1 MNTISIKIPDHLASA
16 LDAFRQDTGRPLVP
30 WLAAWLLADH
40 RISGTAWHQDAQDV
54 QQLLQQAEAQL
65 SANGTPD
72 NDRLILSGESGTAIL
87 HHHDGNLSTEDT
99 WIEESDGAAASSH
112 VTEGPTDTDHASDGE
127 RALSTTRK
135 KADIYLHLSG
145 QDVTIASPSGRYD
158 EIALHGWR
166 RFLRHLLIEL
176 LLIKN
181 RPLAELPN
189 LAGSIK
195 ALVLNTWSGNV
206 DACVRLPQ
214 ATVIERF
221 DLQCR
226 RSPDALAI
234 RMPGKQ
240 PVNWTYSQLRSL
252 SLQYAAWLQSLDVQ
266 PGQRVAMLLSRRP
279 ESIALMLGILRL
291 GAVYVPI
298 DPASPEQRLSLMLAD
313 CQPALLLTERSTSAT
328 HQAIARS
335 LALPM
340 VDIDQALQDGH
351 LPPPSSAGP
360 DTVPQSE
367 QVSEDTLVRSR
378 RSSAHAAY
386 VMYTSGSTGT
396 PKGVVIPHRGIVR
409 LVYRQYFAPLG
420 PKVVMLHA
428 APLAFD
434 ASTLEIWG
442 PLLNGGTCVIHPEAI
457 PTGEGLARIIQEEQV
472 NTAWLTAAL
481 FNRLV
486 DENPLNLRGLR
497 TLMTGGEALSPRHVS
512 RILDALPGLQLINGY
527 GPTEST
533 TFAVTGPVSEQD
545 LATYRNVPLGR
556 PINWTFV
563 RVLTPAGAPTPPGL
577 PGELYIGGPGLAL
590 GYLNHPELTSERFV
604 PDPFSPGAQLYRSG
618 DQVRW
623 LDDGRLEFLGRLDGQ
638 MKIRGYRIEPGEIE
652 AILATHPAVRNAAI
666 TDECPPNGERRLVA
680 WLVATDASA
689 NTPEDESLR
698 QHCRS
703 QLPSYMMPAR
713 FVWVPHLPITLNG
726 KLDRRALQAMETD
739 GLTALVTTDTD
750 VTDRHVTD
758 QETNLSLSPNKI
770 QADIAKP
777 PTVSTQATP
786 ALQAEVIAV
795 LKTILSVDRLG
806 PNDNFFEV
814 GGSSLLAARALTALT
829 ERFGP
834 AIGIEDFFGQPTAA
848 AFADRIAAHGATT
861 VGLDTI
867 NQGTAA
873 SGRDLLAPRP
883 ASTASHDLATD
894 EDDRAIAI
902 IGMAGRFPGA
912 DDIGEL
918 WSNLIEGRDG
928 IRHFQPEELDLS
940 LPASLTSDPNYV
952 PARGVLCDAARFD
965 AAFFG
970 ISPREAELMD
980 PQQRIFLE
988 LAWSCLENAG
998 HAPRDGERSI
1008 GVFAGMY
1015 NASYFQKHLRHYP
1028 EKIAALGEF
1037 QVMLDNEKDYIA
1049 TRTANRLN
1057 LQGPAVSVH
1066 TACSTSLVAIVEA
1079 VLSLRAGQ
1087 CRMALA
1093 GGVAVTAP
1101 VASGYLHEAGSMLS
1115 PDGKTRTFDADAQG
1129 TVFSDGAAVVL
1140 LKRLSD
1146 ARQDGDTIHAIIRG
1160 VGLNNDGGDKASF
1173 TAPSVDGQH
1182 AVIRAALKDAGL
1194 PARSIQ
1200 YVEAHGTATP
1210 MGDPVEVAAI
1220 TRAWR
1225 EQTADKQFALISS
1238 LKSYI
1243 GHTVIAAGA
1252 ASAIKVALSFKHQLI
1267 PGTLHYQSPNPALSL
1282 DQTPFR
1288 VTAEHT
1294 PWPIVPGEPRRAAIS
1309 AFGVG
1314 GTNAHIIL
1322 EEPPAA
1328 DALPE
1333 ARHEADRGDPDDE
1346 TRTPWLLPLSARTT
1360 SALHAQQQALA
1371 AFLSTEGSNTPRL
1384 GDIAFTLVHGRT
1396 AMNERQCVVASHV
1409 AEAIDALAAQHSAD
1423 RFSGRVGD
1431 VQRWVW
1437 LFPGQGAQYAGMGRD
1452 LYQHEPVFAEAFDE
1466 ALRAIS
1472 SLPDDQASVNQPT
1485 LPADESTSAPV
1496 SVPAD
1501 GHAAAEAID
1510 TLIQPEV
1517 DALIDPATL
1526 QARAD
1531 ALRERIFHGDD
1542 TALAQT
1548 SLTQPALFALEY
1560 ALARYWQHLGLKPDV
1575 MIGHSLGEFAAAA
1588 IAGVMRVADAGRL
1601 VALRGRL
1608 IQALPAGG
1616 MLAVRMPADALQP
1629 RLPGTLSIA
1638 TINAPNACVVA
1649 GPLEA
1654 LDTFAEQLASD
1665 DIAHQRLNTSHA
1677 FHSAMMEPA
1686 VSVFEQA
1693 VAQVALNA
1701 PAIPIISGR
1710 TGQLLEAEQITR
1722 PSYWAEQI
1730 RDTVR
1735 FAQAA
1740 ETALATDGSAFLE
1753 LGPGQVLTK
1762 LLKRAARH
1770 ATCIASFGTAP
1781 EEEIRAIARAR
1792 AQLWCVGAT
1801 LLTDTVPVRARRVAL
1816 PTYPFEGK
1824 RHWLDAPPASA
1835 AAAEAAQIAEAALAA
1850 SAASAAAATTMP
1862 GSPLASAPAIAGDAA
1877 MLQQLA
1883 ASMAAL
1889 QQQQQA
1895 LAAHGVRQANGQAG
1909 QAAAPAPV
1917 AADSHSLSS
1926 SPSTPDMSS
1935 NPNRQA
1941 GLHLELAQTIDDVCG
1956 IEITE
1961 ADRGRP
1967 FVELGLDSLLLT
1979 QLALQ
1984 IKRHFNAPVTFR
1996 QLMTE
2001 LQSADEVVRYLDS
2014 VMPADAPV
2022 AAAPATPATAP
2033 GDAPLMQAAQMAPL
2047 PTAMLA
2053 PSMPALTPAPLAV
2066 ASTGGLPQLIQL
2078 QLQLMEQ
2085 QLRVMSGQG
2094 SAPLLTN
2101 LVPDAQLVAASSQPA
2116 GTATPL
2122 QASGSPVAAPAIA
2135 ASQPSNTDAP
2145 AADERATDD
2154 PKKAFGALARIY
2166 RQQQDALTPRQEAR
2180 LDAFIERYVAKTR
2193 ASRDFTEKH
2202 RPHSADPRVVNGF
2215 RPRLKEMIY
2224 QIVIERSKGSHLW
2237 DLDGNEYVD
2246 ALNGFGMSLF
2256 GWQPDFVVD
2265 AVKKQMDL
2273 GYDIGPQHPLSGPVT
2288 ELVCEMT
2295 GFDRA
2300 ALCNT
2305 GSEAVM
2311 GAVRI
2316 ARTVTGRDRIAVFS
2330 GAYHGIFD
2338 EVIVRQ
2344 GARGRSMPAA
2354 PGIMPNTAENITI
2367 LEYGEPS
2374 ALEWIKANAD
2384 TLAAVLVEPVQSRRP
2399 ELQPREFL
2407 HELRRITEAQGS
2419 LLIFDEVVTG
2429 FRTGPG
2435 GAQAHFDIRADLASY
2450 GKVIGGGF
2458 PIGIIAGKREYMDAL
2473 DGGAWQYGDD
2483 SIPTVGVT
2491 YFAGTFVRHPL
2502 ALAACHAVL
2511 THLKEAGPSLQQQL
2525 TQVTTDLADSLNRFC
2540 REHGAPI
2547 EVRHFASVWRIVFTE
2562 DHPYQDLL
2570 FAMMR
2575 NRGIH
2580 ILDNFPCFMTTA
2592 HTPEDIEAIRKAFC
2606 EAVQELQ
2613 ADGFLPA
2620 SAVPDEDE
2628 DEAAHAFDPSRPP
2641 VPGARLGRDAEGKAA
2656 WFVADPNRA
2665 GAYIQLK
2672 TRQ

>member
-1 MNTISIKIPDHLASA
+1 MSTISIKIPDHLANA
-16 LDAFRQDTGRPLVP
+16 LADYRRTADNPLVP

-40 RISGTAWHQDAQDV
+40 RISGTPWTLAAQDV
-54 QQLLQQAEAQL
+54 RELLQYAQNRL
-65 SANGTPD
+65 SDASA
-72 NDRLILSGESGTAIL
+72 DRHRLTLSGDSGTAVL
-87 HHHDGNLSTEDT
+87 HVSDEAIDGSHTGTDETGTDPAGP
-99 WIEESDGAAASSH
+99 DAADHA
-112 VTEGPTDTDHASDGE
+112 TGTDTDS
-127 RALSTTRK
+127 STTRK
-135 KADIYLHLSG
+135 KPDIYLRLSAE
-145 QDVTIASPSGRYD
+145 DVTISSPSGLHD
-158 EIALHGWR
+158 ETALHGWR

-176 LLIKN
+176 LLIGN
-181 RPLAELPN
+181 RPLADLPN

-195 ALVLNTWSGNV
+195 ALALNTWSGNV
-206 DACVRLPQ
+206 EACVRLPQ
-214 ATVIERF
+214 ATVVERF

-226 RSPDALAI
+226 RSPDSLAV
-234 RMPGKQ
+234 RMPGRQ
-240 PVNWTYSQLRSL
+240 PVNWTYRQLRSL
-252 SLQYAAWLQSLDVQ
+252 SLRYAAWLQGLGIQ
-266 PGQRVAMLLSRRP
+266 PGNRVAMLLSRRP
-279 ESIALMLGILRL
+279 ESIAITLGILRL

-298 DPASPEQRLSLMLAD
+298 DPASPEQRLSLMLGD
-313 CQPALLLTERSTSAT
+313 CQPALVLAEKGTAET
-328 HQAIARS
+328 HLAVLRS
-335 LALPM
+335 LGLP
-340 VDIDQALQDGH
+340 VVNIDQTEQDNGLH
-351 LPPPSSAGP
+351 PPPATGS
-360 DTVPQSE
+360 DTVPQLSE
-367 QVSEDTLVRSR
+367 QVSEDTLMRSR
-378 RSSAHAAY
+378 RSAAHAAY

-442 PLLNGGTCVIHPEAI
+442 PLLNGGTCVIHPEAV
-457 PTGEGLARIIQEEQV
+457 PTGAGLSRTIREEGV

-486 DENPLNLRGLR
+486 DENPMNLEGLR

-512 RILDALPGLQLINGY
+512 RVLQALPGLQLINGY

-563 RVLTPAGAPTPPGL
+563 RVLTPSGAPTPPGL

-590 GYLNHPELTSERFV
+590 GYLNHPELTAERFV
-604 PDPFSPGAQLYRSG
+604 PDPFVPGEHLYRSG

-638 MKIRGYRIEPGEIE
+638 LKIRGYRIEPGEIE
-652 AILATHPAVRNAAI
+652 AVLATHPAVSNAAI

-680 WLVATDASA
+680 WLVASDEQAGV
-689 NTPEDESLR
+689 PEDENLR
-698 QHCRS
+698 AHCRS
-703 QLPSYMMPAR
+703 QLPVYMMPAR
-713 FVWVPHLPITLNG
+713 FNWVQNLPITLNG
-726 KLDRRALQAMETD
+726 KLDRRALQQID
-739 GLTALVTTDTD
+739 SDRVTSDTG
-750 VTDRHVTD
+750 VTDRHVTTP
-758 QETNLSLSPNKI
+758 ETDLSVSPEKI
-770 QADIAKP
+770 QNDMAKSS
-777 PTVSTQATP
+777 TVSSKATP
-786 ALQAEVIAV
+786 ALLADVIAI
-795 LKTILSVDRLG
+795 LKEILSIAKLG
-806 PNDNFFEV
+806 PDDNFFEV
-814 GGSSLLAARALTALT
+814 GGSSLLAARALETLT

-834 AIGIEDFFGQPTAA
+834 AIGIEDFFGHPTAA
-848 AFADRIAAHGATT
+848 AFADRIAAGRTSAVEPVCPDAVDAGQRPEQHAP
-861 VGLDTI
+861 
-867 NQGTAA
+867 AA
-873 SGRDLLAPRP
+873 STPRP
-883 ASTASHDLATD
+883 RVPEAR
-894 EDDRAIAI
+894 EDAHAIAI

-912 DDIGEL
+912 DDIDEL
-918 WSNLIEGRDG
+918 WQNLIEGRDG
-928 IRHFQPEELDLS
+928 IRHFRPEELDPS
-940 LPASLTSDPNYV
+940 LPAQLTGDPNYV
-952 PARGVLCDAARFD
+952 PARGVLGDAARFD

-988 LAWSCLENAG
+988 LAWQCLENG
-998 HAPRDGERSI
+998 GYGPRDGDRNI

-1015 NASYFQKHLRHYP
+1015 NASYFQKHLRHHP

-1079 VLSLRAGQ
+1079 VLALRAGQ

-1115 PDGKTRTFDADAQG
+1115 PDGRTRTFDADAQG

-1140 LKRLSD
+1140 LKRLED

-1182 AVIRAALKDAGL
+1182 AVIRMALKDAGL

-1225 EQTADKQFALISS
+1225 EQTADRQFAIISS

-1252 ASAIKVALSFKHQLI
+1252 ASAIKVALSFRHQLI
-1267 PGTLHYQSPNPALSL
+1267 PGTLHYDTPNPALSL
-1282 DQTPFR
+1282 EQSPFR
-1288 VTAEHT
+1288 VTAAHT
-1294 PWPIVPGEPRRAAIS
+1294 PWPVVPGEPRRAAIS

-1314 GTNAHIIL
+1314 GTNAHIIV
-1322 EEPPAA
+1322 EDPPAT
-1328 DALPE
+1328 DAQSGHG
-1333 ARHEADRGDPDDE
+1333 HETDDPAM
-1346 TRTPWLLPLSARTT
+1346 PWLLPLSARTPT
-1360 SALHAQQQALA
+1360 ALAAQQQQLA
-1371 AFLSTEGSNTPRL
+1371 AFLSSERQHLPRL
-1384 GDIAFTLVHGRT
+1384 ADMAFTLVHGRT
-1396 AMNERQCVVASHV
+1396 AMKERQCVVASNV

-1423 RFSGRVGD
+1423 RLSGRAGD
-1431 VQRWVW
+1431 IQRWVW
-1437 LFPGQGAQYAGMGRD
+1437 LFPGQGAQYGGMGRE

-1466 ALRAIS
+1466 ALLAIA
-1472 SLPDDQASVNQPT
+1472 SLADDQASSDRDETPT
-1485 LPADESTSAPV
+1485 RQSMASDE
-1496 SVPAD
+1496 D
-1501 GHAAAEAID
+1501 ID
-1510 TLIQPEV
+1510 TLIQPEGKGH
-1517 DALIDPATL
+1517 ADPATL
-1526 QARAD
+1526 HARAD
-1531 ALRERIFHGDD
+1531 ALRTRIFEGDD

-1560 ALARYWQHLGLKPDV
+1560 ALARYWQHLGLKPDA

-1588 IAGVMRVADAGRL
+1588 LAGVMSVADAGRL

-1616 MLAVRMPADALQP
+1616 MLAVRLPEDQLRT
-1629 RLPGTLSIA
+1629 RLPEALSIA

-1649 GPLEA
+1649 GPVDA
-1654 LDTFAEQLASD
+1654 LDEFAVGLATE

-1677 FHSAMMEPA
+1677 FHSSMMEPA
-1686 VSVFEQA
+1686 VAVFRQA
-1693 VAQVALNA
+1693 VAQVTLRA

-1710 TGQLLEAEQITR
+1710 TGQPIGADEITR
-1722 PSYWAEQI
+1722 PDYWAGQI

-1740 ETALATDGSAFLE
+1740 QSALATEGSAFLE

-1762 LLKRAARH
+1762 LLKRAARQ
-1770 ATCIASFGTAP
+1770 ATCIASFGTSP
-1781 EEEIRAIARAR
+1781 GEEIRAIARAR
-1792 AQLWCVGAT
+1792 AELWCVGAT
-1801 LLTDTVPVRARRVAL
+1801 PIADTVPVRARRVPL

-1824 RHWLDAPPASA
+1824 RHWLDAPPASS
-1835 AAAEAAQIAEAALAA
+1835 AAAEAARLASSTLAA
-1850 SAASAAAATTMP
+1850 SAASAAAATMAAGTTQP
-1862 GSPLASAPAIAGDAA
+1862 APTPADGSSL
-1877 MLQQLA
+1877 LQQLA
-1883 ASMAAL
+1883 AGMAAL
-1889 QQQQQA
+1889 QQHQQA
-1895 LAAHGVRQANGQAG
+1895 PGPASAVLAA
-1909 QAAAPAPV
+1909 P
-1917 AADSHSLSS
+1917 SS
-1926 SPSTPDMSS
+1926 TDNLPSTPTMS
-1935 NPNRQA
+1935 NDNRQA
-1941 GLHLELAQTIDDVCG
+1941 GLHIELAQTIDEVCG
-1956 IEITE
+1956 IEIGE
-1961 ADRGRP
+1961 ADRARP

-2001 LQSADEVVRYLDS
+2001 LQSADDVVRYLDS

-2022 AAAPATPATAP
+2022 TAASPAPAATSQPQAAVSATPSMPVQLPAMAPAMPVHAAPA
-2033 GDAPLMQAAQMAPL
+2033 
-2047 PTAMLA
+2047 
-2053 PSMPALTPAPLAV
+2053 MPAAAAGSLQ
-2066 ASTGGLPQLIQL
+2066 QLIQQ
-2078 QLQLMEQ
+2078 QLYLMEQ

-2094 SAPLLTN
+2094 SAPLFTGV
-2101 LVPDAQLVAASSQPA
+2101 VPDAQVVTSQPA
-2116 GTATPL
+2116 PVMPAVATGTTPAPTSVP
-2122 QASGSPVAAPAIA
+2122 ASGGDQTAGS
-2135 ASQPSNTDAP
+2135 DARE
-2145 AADERATDD
+2145 ERATDD
-2154 PKKAFGALARIY
+2154 PKKAFGAIARIY

-2180 LDAFIERYVAKTR
+2180 LDAFIERYVARTR

-2224 QIVIERSKGSHLW
+2224 QIVIERSKGSHMW

-2256 GWQPDFVVD
+2256 GWQPDFVVE

-2338 EVIVRQ
+2338 EVIVRV

-2374 ALEWIKANAD
+2374 ALEWIKAHAD

-2407 HELRRITEAQGS
+2407 HELRRITEETGS

-2511 THLKEAGPSLQQQL
+2511 THLKAEGPSLQQKL

-2592 HTPEDIEAIRKAFC
+2592 HTPADIEAIRKAFC
-2606 EAVQELQ
+2606 ESVLELQ
-2613 ADGFLPA
+2613 ADGFLPQ
-2620 SAVPDEDE
+2620 PQREEDE
-2628 DEAAHAFDPSRPP
+2628 DDADSAFDPSKPP

-2656 WFVADPNRA
+2656 WFIADPNRA
-2665 GAYIQLK
+2665 GAWIQLK
-2672 TRQ
+2672 ASE